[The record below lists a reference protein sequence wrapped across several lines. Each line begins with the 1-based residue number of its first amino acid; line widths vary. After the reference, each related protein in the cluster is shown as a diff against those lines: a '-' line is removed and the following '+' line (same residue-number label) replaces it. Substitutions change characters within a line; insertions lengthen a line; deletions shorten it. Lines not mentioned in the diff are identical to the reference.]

1 MIQIR
6 EMTTQDKPS
15 LRQLYLESRRETFYW
30 DDPEL
35 MHIEDFDR
43 DTEDEL
49 IFVAESQQTIIGFIS
64 LYVPDNFIHCL
75 FVDSSFKGQGAGHLL
90 LEKAKQQLQRPLK
103 LKCLSRNTP
112 ALAFYEKEGWEKV
125 HEVKIRDAYWN
136 MIYR

>member
-6 EMTTQDKPS
+6 EMTTQDKPR

-49 IFVAESQQTIIGFIS
+49 IFVAESQQKIIGFIS

-90 LEKAKQQLQRPLK
+90 LEKAKQQLQRPMK